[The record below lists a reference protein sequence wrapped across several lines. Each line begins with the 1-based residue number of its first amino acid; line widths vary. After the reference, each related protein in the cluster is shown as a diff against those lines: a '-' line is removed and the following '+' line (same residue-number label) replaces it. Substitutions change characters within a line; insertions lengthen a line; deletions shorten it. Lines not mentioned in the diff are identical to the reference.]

1 VVAEAANQ
9 RTRAAFEALGGV
21 RRVHFY
27 PFQARPAVR
36 RSAGPLDGAVTSSN
50 GFPSDKD
57 SGSCST

>member
-21 RRVHFY
+21 RVHFY

-50 GFPSDKD
+50 GFLSDKD